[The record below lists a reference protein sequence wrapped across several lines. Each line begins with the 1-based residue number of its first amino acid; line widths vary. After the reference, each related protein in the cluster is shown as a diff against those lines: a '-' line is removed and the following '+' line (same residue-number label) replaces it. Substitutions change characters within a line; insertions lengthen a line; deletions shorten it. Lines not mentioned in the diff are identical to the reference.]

1 MSTQVET
8 SKQVFEHHFG
18 ALGVG
23 DLPDILSDFTERSM
37 VIHPGGVEKGIE
49 AIRDFYA
56 PFLTGL
62 LKPGTYEFH
71 LDAQHVAGDVVFIAW
86 HAHREGADITFAS
99 DTFVVRDG
107 KIAVQTVAAKIEPH
121 S

>member
-8 SKQVFEHHFG
+8 SQQVFEHHFG

-23 DLPDILSDFTERSM
+23 DLPDILSDFTEESV
-37 VIHPGGVEKGIE
+37 VIHPGGVAKGIE
-49 AIRDFYA
+49 AIREFYA
-56 PFLTGL
+56 PFRPGCSSPALTSS
-62 LKPGTYEFH
+62 TST
-71 LDAQHVAGDVVFIAW
+71 
-86 HAHREGADITFAS
+86 R

-107 KIAVQTVAAKIEPH
+107 KIAVQTVVAKIEPH